1 VASGS
6 STVATAANLSVG
18 AGHLL
23 LASVATKAY
32 TAVVSV
38 SGLGLTW
45 QRIATQCSGRNQT
58 GIEMWAAKASGSATG
73 PVSATLAA
81 VATNS
86 VIAVASYAGVAAVQ
100 PLGDPI
106 TANSNGIAGACGGGI
121 DSSAY
126 AFNLT
131 TTAQGSL
138 VHAAETMRNRT
149 HSPGPAYIERREVSA
164 GVAGGIASAAI
175 EDRAVAAPGT
185 VAVEGTFSG
194 AADWAGIA
202 VEVRSSAPLPTTTT
216 STTTSTTTTTTTST
230 TESTTTT
237 TLVPSLCFANPL
249 PAEGCRA
256 IPPGDS
262 SVSIEGAPR
271 PGLIWRWQRG
281 DGTLPG
287 SFGNPMAG
295 DQEHRVCVY
304 DASSAT
310 PLRLGLALSN
320 GSACAGVPCWRA
332 LRTGGYRYRDTVGLP
347 HGVRAIKLR
356 AHGDGRAKIKTRAR
370 GENLPL
376 ASLPA
381 NGFVPPVIVQFV
393 IESAGSVE
401 CWQSSFTAAE
411 ENTSEHFSAKA
422 P

>member
-1 VASGS
+1 
-6 STVATAANLSVG
+6 
-18 AGHLL
+18 
-23 LASVATKAY
+23 
-32 TAVVSV
+32 
-38 SGLGLTW
+38 
-45 QRIATQCSGRNQT
+45 
-58 GIEMWAAKASGSATG
+58 
-73 PVSATLAA
+73 
-81 VATNS
+81 
-86 VIAVASYAGVAAVQ
+86 
-100 PLGDPI
+100 
-106 TANSNGIAGACGGGI
+106 
-121 DSSAY
+121 
-126 AFNLT
+126 
-131 TTAQGSL
+131 
-138 VHAAETMRNRT
+138 
-149 HSPGPAYIERREVSA
+149 
-164 GVAGGIASAAI
+164 
-175 EDRAVAAPGT
+175 
-185 VAVEGTFSG
+185 
-194 AADWAGIA
+194 
-202 VEVRSSAPLPTTTT
+202 
-216 STTTSTTTTTTTST
+216 
-230 TESTTTT
+230 
-237 TLVPSLCFANPL
+237 
-249 PAEGCRA
+249 
-256 IPPGDS
+256 
-262 SVSIEGAPR
+262 
-271 PGLIWRWQRG
+271 
-281 DGTLPG
+281 
-287 SFGNPMAG
+287 MAG